1 MAIMQFAIARADV
14 ALDPAVFQEM
24 PVASQLALNRL
35 IHFATGLCLRDPAL
49 IGDRAT
55 TRQDVIAFENMVVRP
70 SSVAGQFYPD
80 DPHRLQRQVSELLAR
95 IATPVNGIPKALIA
109 PHAGYIYSGAVAAAA
124 FATLRSSAQA
134 ITRVVLIGPA
144 HYASLRGI
152 AAPTVDAFE
161 TPLGRVPVDARA
173 LRAIADLPFV
183 IQVDAPHAPEHALE
197 VELPFLQTLLTSF
210 QLVPLLVGD
219 VTAREIADV
228 LRRLWGGPE
237 TLIVVSSDLSHYH
250 DYETARRLDAATA
263 AAIEN
268 GDWASLGPNQ
278 ACGCRAVAGLL
289 LEAGR
294 RGLKTRRLSLCN
306 SGDTAG
312 SRDRVVGYGAWMF
325 AQMAA

>member
-1 MAIMQFAIARADV
+1 M
-14 ALDPAVFQEM
+14 
-24 PVASQLALNRL
+24 
-35 IHFATGLCLRDPAL
+35 
-49 IGDRAT
+49 
-55 TRQDVIAFENMVVRP
+55 IAFENMVVRP

-80 DPHRLQRQVSELLAR
+80 DPHRLQRQVSDLLAR

-197 VELPFLQTLLTSF
+197 VELPFLQTLLTYF